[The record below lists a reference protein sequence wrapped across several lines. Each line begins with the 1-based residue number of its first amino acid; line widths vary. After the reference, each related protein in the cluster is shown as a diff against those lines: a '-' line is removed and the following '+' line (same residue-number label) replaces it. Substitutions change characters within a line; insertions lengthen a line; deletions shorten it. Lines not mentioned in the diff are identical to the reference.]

1 MAGNDIWIT
10 SKYITNPGDDGGK
23 SHIPTLKSWSAD
35 GSKML
40 AATNEEKS
48 TLLANILF
56 PPPPA
61 LLSVPDDY
69 HYLEPV
75 EEWTEIMQ
83 EQLATTINKL
93 SPYKAPGLDGIANI
107 VFQRCHQLLNY
118 LLPLFNIT
126 IKLHMHYDPWR
137 ESITIILCKPG
148 KPNYSLPKAYCC
160 ESKCGSGL
168 E

>member
-1 MAGNDIWIT
+1 MTSGSRASTSQTQEMMVESHTYPPLRAGLQMGARCLQPPMKRKAPSWQT
-10 SKYITNPGDDGGK
+10 S
-23 SHIPTLKSWSAD
+23 SFH
-35 GSKML
+35 
-40 AATNEEKS
+40 
-48 TLLANILF
+48 
-56 PPPPA
+56 PPPA

-118 LLPLFNIT
+118 LLPLFNTT

-148 KPNYSLPKAYCC
+148 KPDYSLPKAYCC
-160 ESKCGSGL
+160 ESKCGFGL